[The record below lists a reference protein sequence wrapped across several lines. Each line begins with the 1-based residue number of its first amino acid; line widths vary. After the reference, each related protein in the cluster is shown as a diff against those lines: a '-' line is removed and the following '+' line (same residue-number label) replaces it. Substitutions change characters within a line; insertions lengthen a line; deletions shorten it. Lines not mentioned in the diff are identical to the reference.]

1 MNSNYRQYYCN
12 DPEFFIKVLG
22 QETGPFNFKMH
33 AFPNSKHRAAEGDED
48 TEGNRVQHE
57 LKIGEL
63 LEKYQANDIRFAK
76 IAGGSG
82 EDRSQGNKTR
92 YNFTIVSAENAQ

>member
-48 TEGNRVQHE
+48 TEGNRV
-57 LKIGEL
+57 
-63 LEKYQANDIRFAK
+63 
-76 IAGGSG
+76 
-82 EDRSQGNKTR
+82 
-92 YNFTIVSAENAQ
+92 

>member
-33 AFPNSKHRAAEGDED
+33 AFPNTKHRTTDVEED
-48 TEGNRVQHE
+48 SESNR
-57 LKIGEL
+57 I
-63 LEKYQANDIRFAK
+63 
-76 IAGGSG
+76 
-82 EDRSQGNKTR
+82 
-92 YNFTIVSAENAQ
+92 

>member
-33 AFPNSKHRAAEGDED
+33 AFPNTKHRTTDVEED
-48 TEGNRVQHE
+48 SESNRIQHQ

-63 LEKYQANDIRFAK
+63 LEKYEAHDIRHSK
-76 IAGGSG
+76 IPDKSG
-82 EDRSQGNKTR
+82 DDRSQGNKTR